1 MEKIGIDALS
11 FLIKENKDRRVLITF
26 HSIGDTDSVTSA
38 VSLSKYFA
46 NARVA
51 TPDIITA
58 NASRILKRMGFE
70 SLSIGNNF
78 DPDAELI
85 VLTDVNNF
93 EDCGEFRFQL
103 EGFRGK
109 TIIIDHHSPKEIQ
122 KENVF
127 VFNDESYNSA
137 ASIVFALLKK
147 LDQRLDEKTA
157 MLLLA
162 GIISDSAD
170 LRNSTP
176 STFMQIGELLGI
188 ARTEYP
194 EVLEKMEH
202 VADAAARARTM
213 TDITKAK
220 VDLVEGLL
228 YVHGKAHAHANIAA
242 DAAINIGADVA
253 LFTAEDAKEVSFS
266 ARLRAPLDRRL
277 GIHLGMIMKS
287 LAGVI
292 NGNGGGHP
300 CAAGAYGQLST
311 NADEFEKRFLE
322 EIAKRARGKAKV
334 A

>member
-1 MEKIGIDALS
+1 MEKISLDALS
-11 FLIKENKDRRVLITF
+11 FLIKENKERRVLITF
-26 HSIGDTDSVTSA
+26 HAIGDTDSISSA
-38 VSLSKYFA
+38 VALSKYFK

-70 SLSIGNNF
+70 SLGIGSNF
-78 DPDAELI
+78 DPDAELVI
-85 VLTDVNNF
+85 LTDVNNF

-122 KENVF
+122 KNDVF

-137 ASIVFALLKK
+137 ASIVFSLLKK
-147 LDQRLDEKTA
+147 LDFKIEENAA

-176 STFMQIGELLGI
+176 NTFAQIGELLGI

-213 TDITKAK
+213 TDITNAK
-220 VDLVEGLL
+220 VELVEGLL

-242 DAAINIGADVA
+242 DAAISIGADVA
-253 LFTAEDAKEVSFS
+253 LFSAEDPKEVSFS
-266 ARLRAPLDRRL
+266 ARLRAPLDRRI
-277 GIHLGMIMKS
+277 GIHLGQVMKN
-287 LAGVI
+287 LAHVI

-300 CAAGAYGQLST
+300 CAAGAYGPLST
-311 NADEFEKRFLE
+311 NADEFEKRFIE
-322 EIAKRARGKAKV
+322 EVLKRAKGKMR
-334 A
+334 